1 MLATAWPEF
10 RIAPRE
16 AGYSPAEL
24 FHKEQVRGLLPR
36 EVIGQRPK
44 KLNMEDDEKARDKVQ
59 ETFTAQRQTRSASK
73 PTLQP
78 AMRKE
83 RPQPRSCTGRSASR
97 RQCTSMSA
105 MRTRYGDNPVDI
117 QLIITSRHESLAYD
131 ASARRGKH
139 SSLFQAT
146 KGNDRSQSIP
156 GC

>member
-1 MLATAWPEF
+1 MRDAKF
-10 RIAPRE
+10 REDYQKKKIA
-16 AGYSPAEL
+16 
-24 FHKEQVRGLLPR
+24 KE
-36 EVIGQRPK
+36 EEK
-44 KLNMEDDEKARDKVQ
+44 KKAKEDDEKARDKVQ

-105 MRTRYGDNPVDI
+105 MRTRYGDHPVDI

-139 SSLFQAT
+139 SSLCQAT
-146 KGNDRSQSIP
+146 KGKDRSQSIP

>member
-1 MLATAWPEF
+1 MLATARPEF

-24 FHKEQVRGLLPR
+24 FHKGQVRGLLPR

-105 MRTRYGDNPVDI
+105 MRTRYGDHPVDI
-117 QLIITSRHESLAYD
+117 QLIITS
-131 ASARRGKH
+131 SARRGKH
-139 SSLFQAT
+139 SSHFRLIKEMIDPSPFQAA
-146 KGNDRSQSIP
+146 DRSQSIP